1 MIRNDIRGAPL
12 FAEHMPT
19 QVIERS
25 PDGVVLETEFTAPHL
40 NAAGT
45 VHGGLLASLFDIAI
59 TGAAKASVNNGIGTF
74 GITLSLTMN
83 FIHPVRPGRARC
95 ESVVM
100 GGGHR
105 TKFVDAKLFDDQGQL
120 AATATST
127 VRVIDLEEP

>member
-19 QVIERS
+19 QVVERG
-25 PDGVVLETEFTAPHL
+25 PNGVVLETEFTPLHL

-45 VHGGLLASLFDIAI
+45 VHGGILASLFDIAI
-59 TGAAKASVNNGIGTF
+59 TGAAKASVNNGVGTF

-83 FIHPVRPGRARC
+83 FIQPVTSGHARC
-95 ESVVM
+95 ESAVT
-100 GGGHR
+100 GGGNR
-105 TKFVDAKLFDDQGQL
+105 TKFVDAKLFDSQGQL